1 MKNLSMRTLQIWV
14 LLLTIDD
21 ERNIEECYEALSD
34 EWDRDHPVCPQ
45 CGSHMYSMSE
55 QYNLD
60 FPFEDVWLECLTCG
74 YTESK

>member
-1 MKNLSMRTLQIWV
+1 MRKLQIWV

-21 ERNIEECYEALSD
+21 ERNIEECYEALSE
-34 EWDRDHPVCPQ
+34 EWDIEHPICPQ
-45 CGSHMYSMSE
+45 CGSRMYSMSE

-60 FPFEDVWLECLTCG
+60 FPYEDVWLECLTCG